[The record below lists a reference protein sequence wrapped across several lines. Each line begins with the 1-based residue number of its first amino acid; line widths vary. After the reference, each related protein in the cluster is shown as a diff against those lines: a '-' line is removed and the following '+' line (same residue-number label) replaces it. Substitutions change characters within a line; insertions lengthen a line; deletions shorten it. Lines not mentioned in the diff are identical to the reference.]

1 VSQAIRGATA
11 HAPAAASRKGSKADL
26 DGLRDRIRGLGFGHD
41 EIAAEVPRR
50 YRVRPADPG
59 QRRQLGGRGSHTGH
73 VLPAPRHD
81 GRRGPWLS
89 CC

>member
-11 HAPAAASRKGSKADL
+11 HAPAAASRKGSRADL

-50 YRVRPADPG
+50 YRVRPADPASVASSV
-59 QRRQLGGRGSHTGH
+59 LEAVIH
-73 VLPAPRHD
+73 VLPAPRRD